1 MSNTQRSIL
10 VVDDD
15 AGITSLLTEVLRDEG
30 HTVHGVL
37 TAADALAAV
46 EQQPFDLMITDLV
59 LPDLRG
65 NALLQRVKKIQPSLP
80 VILITAFG
88 SMELAIQVLREGAS
102 DFIAKPFTPD
112 QLLLS
117 VHRVWMQHELA
128 RTDTG
133 RSERADAEKTNYL
146 SVPPP
151 RSAAMQR
158 VEALAR
164 RAASTDAHVLI
175 TGESGTGKTRLAHQ
189 MHQHSARAEGPF
201 VVLNCGAIPSA
212 LIESELFGS
221 VKGAFTDAK
230 RDRVGLLES
239 ADGGTLFLDEIA
251 DLPAEA
257 QAKMLRV
264 LERKLIRPVGATQE
278 RAVDIRVMSA
288 THQSLEQAV
297 AEGRF
302 RADLYYRL
310 HVIKL
315 ELPPLRQ
322 RTEDLADI
330 AEALLQDIADDAS
343 SYTLDDDALQW
354 MQQWSWPGNI
364 RELSNRLQRAV
375 ALGQGDVITRA
386 DLRAGELEGV
396 QDAHASLGVEGPG
409 PRQSEAWAPRSLA
422 EVEREHIERTLAHT
436 GGNKAQAAAL
446 LQIDRRTLYRRLAA
460 DGTHSDRDKN
470 SDRDKK

>member
-1 MSNTQRSIL
+1 MSNPQRSIL

-15 AGITSLLTEVLRDEG
+15 AGITSLLTELLRDEG
-30 HTVHGVL
+30 HQVHGAL
-37 TAADALAAV
+37 NAADALAAA
-46 EQQPFDLMITDLV
+46 EQRTFDLMITDLV

-65 NALLQRVKKIQPSLP
+65 NELLQRVKKIQPDLP

-88 SMELAIQVLREGAS
+88 SMNLAIQVLREGAS

-117 VHRVWMQHELA
+117 VHRVWMQHDLSA
-128 RTDTG
+128 PAPPKTDTLSDS
-133 RSERADAEKTNYL
+133 SEYL
-146 SVPPP
+146 SDPPP
-151 RSAAMQR
+151 RSASMR
-158 VEALAR
+158 KIEALAR
-164 RAASTDAHVLI
+164 RAATTDAHILI

-189 MHQHSARAEGPF
+189 MHQHSPRAEGPF

-230 RDRVGLLES
+230 KDRPGLLES
-239 ADGGTLFLDEIA
+239 AHGGTLFLDEIA

-264 LERKLIRPVGATQE
+264 LERKVIRPVGATQE
-278 RAVDIRVMSA
+278 RAVDIRVISA

-297 AEGRF
+297 ADGRF

-322 RTEDLADI
+322 RVEDIPDI
-330 AEALLQDIADDAS
+330 AYELLREIAGEDTPHTIEERAM
-343 SYTLDDDALQW
+343 QW
-354 MQQWSWPGNI
+354 LRQWSWPGNI

-375 ALGQGDVITRA
+375 ALGQSECITRE
-386 DLRAGELEGV
+386 DLQAGELAGAVVQSVQPPHPSAFEGGAPTV
-396 QDAHASLGVEGPG
+396 DWQ
-409 PRQSEAWAPRSLA
+409 PRSLA
-422 EVEREHIERTLAHT
+422 DVEREHIERTLEHT

-446 LQIDRRTLYRRLAA
+446 LEIDRRTLYRRLAA
-460 DGTHSDRDKN
+460 EDK
-470 SDRDKK
+470 DED

>member
-1 MSNTQRSIL
+1 MSKPQRSIL

-15 AGITSLLTEVLRDEG
+15 AGITSLLTELLRDEG
-30 HTVHGVL
+30 HHVHGVL
-37 TAADALAAV
+37 NAADALAAV
-46 EQQPFDLMITDLV
+46 EQRRFDLMITDLV

-65 NALLQRVKKIQPSLP
+65 NELLQRVKSIQPDLP

-88 SMELAIQVLREGAS
+88 SINLAIQVLREGAS

-117 VHRVWMQHELA
+117 VHRVWMQH
-128 RTDTG
+128 D
-133 RSERADAEKTNYL
+133 L
-146 SVPPP
+146 SVATPPSVGDSPALSSYVSDIPP
-151 RSAAMQR
+151 RSASMR
-158 VEALAR
+158 KVETLAR
-164 RAASTDAHVLI
+164 RAAGTDVHVLI

-189 MHQHSARAEGPF
+189 MHKHSARAKGPF
-201 VVLNCGAIPSA
+201 VVLNCGAIPSS

-230 RDRVGLLES
+230 RDRPGLLES
-239 ADGGTLFLDEIA
+239 AHGGTLFLDEIA

-264 LERKLIRPVGATQE
+264 LERKVIRPVGATKE
-278 RAVDIRVMSA
+278 RAVDIRVISA

-297 AEGRF
+297 ADGRF

-322 RTEDLADI
+322 RVEDIPVI
-330 AEALLQDIADDAS
+330 ARDLLGEIAGDNAPHRIEEQAMD
-343 SYTLDDDALQW
+343 W
-354 MQQWSWPGNI
+354 MLQWSWPGNI

-375 ALGQGDVITRA
+375 ALGQGECITRA
-386 DLRAGELEGV
+386 DLQAGELDESRAPQVQPRSASAFEGGRLSGDW
-396 QDAHASLGVEGPG
+396 Q
-409 PRQSEAWAPRSLA
+409 PRSLA
-422 EVEREHIERTLAHT
+422 EVEREHIERTLEYT
-436 GGNKAQAAAL
+436 EGNKAQAAAL
-446 LQIDRRTLYRRLAA
+446 LEIDRRTLYRRLAA
-460 DGTHSDRDKN
+460 DEKSDD
-470 SDRDKK
+470 

>member
-1 MSNTQRSIL
+1 MSKPQRSIL

-15 AGITSLLTEVLRDEG
+15 AGITSLLTELLRDEG
-30 HTVHGVL
+30 HKVHGVL
-37 TAADALAAV
+37 NAADAIAAA
-46 EQQPFDLMITDLV
+46 EQRRFDLMITDLV

-65 NALLQRVKKIQPSLP
+65 NELLQRVKEIQPELP

-88 SMELAIQVLREGAS
+88 SMDLAIQVLREGAS

-117 VHRVWMQHELA
+117 VHRVWMQHDLSEPEA
-128 RTDTG
+128 TSTESAGDRTAFL
-133 RSERADAEKTNYL
+133 SE
-146 SVPPP
+146 PPP
-151 RSAAMQR
+151 NSALMQK

-164 RAASTDAHVLI
+164 RAAATEAHILI

-189 MHQHSARAEGPF
+189 IHQHSPRAEGPF

-230 RDRVGLLES
+230 RDRPGLLES
-239 ADGGTLFLDEIA
+239 AHGGTLFLDEIA

-264 LERKLIRPVGATQE
+264 LERKVIRPVGATQE
-278 RAVDIRVMSA
+278 RTVDIRVISA

-297 AEGRF
+297 ADGRF

-322 RTEDLADI
+322 RVEDIPAIAHELLAEFT
-330 AEALLQDIADDAS
+330 AEGTPHTIESDAM
-343 SYTLDDDALQW
+343 QW
-354 MQQWSWPGNI
+354 MRQWSWPGNI

-375 ALGQGDVITRA
+375 ALGQSSDITRE
-386 DLRAGELEGV
+386 DLLAGELDGSSKGPMPSAARPAFEGGGLPADW
-396 QDAHASLGVEGPG
+396 Q
-409 PRQSEAWAPRSLA
+409 PRSLA
-422 EVEREHIERTLAHT
+422 DVEREHIERMLEYTD
-436 GGNKAQAAAL
+436 GNKAQAAAL
-446 LQIDRRTLYRRLAA
+446 LKIDRRTLYRRLAA
-460 DGTHSDRDKN
+460 EDAKES
-470 SDRDKK
+470 